1 MKDNLVEKDGR
12 ITSANNHSMI
22 QSLNDSMVKCRVGMG
37 LDFHRLVRER
47 PLVLGG
53 VRIPYAKGLLGHSDA
68 DVLTHALCDA
78 LLGAAGLGDIGTHF
92 PDTDERY
99 RGIESLRLL
108 DQVITLLSQEGLR
121 VVNVDATVI
130 AQEPKL
136 TLHFP
141 AMRTKLAGILHI
153 PPDRIGLKATTS
165 EGMGALGRSEGI
177 GAMCICLIE
186 RA

>member
-1 MKDNLVEKDGR
+1 
-12 ITSANNHSMI
+12 MI
-22 QSLNDSMVKCRVGMG
+22 QSLNHSIIKCRVGLG
-37 LDFHRLVRER
+37 LDFHRLVTER

-53 VRIPYAKGLLGHSDA
+53 VRIPYEKGLLGHSDA

-99 RGIESLRLL
+99 HGIESLKLL
-108 DQVITLLSQEGLR
+108 DRVITLLLQEGWR
-121 VVNVDATVI
+121 VVNVDTTMI

-136 TLHFP
+136 APYFP
-141 AMRTKLAGILHI
+141 VMRTKLAEILHI

>member
-1 MKDNLVEKDGR
+1 M
-12 ITSANNHSMI
+12 T
-22 QSLNDSMVKCRVGMG
+22 QSLNHSITQFRVGLG
-37 LDFHRLVRER
+37 LDFHRLVAGR
-47 PLVLGG
+47 PLILGG
-53 VRIPYAKGLLGHSDA
+53 VKITYAKGLLGHSDA

-99 RGIESLRLL
+99 HGIESLRLL
-108 DQVITLLSQEGLR
+108 DKAITLLTNEGYHLA
-121 VVNVDATVI
+121 NTDCTII

-136 TLHFP
+136 TPYFP
-141 AMRTKLAGILHI
+141 AMRTKLAEILHI
-153 PPDRIGLKATTS
+153 PSDRIGLKATTS

>member
-1 MKDNLVEKDGR
+1 MV
-12 ITSANNHSMI
+12 
-22 QSLNDSMVKCRVGMG
+22 QSHNDSITQSPDHSITKCRVGMG

-47 PLVLGG
+47 PLILGG
-53 VRIPYAKGLLGHSDA
+53 VSIPYDRGLLGHSDA

-99 RGIESLRLL
+99 HGIESLRLL
-108 DQVITLLSQEGLR
+108 DQVITLLLQEGLR

-136 TLHFP
+136 TPYFP
-141 AMRTKLAGILHI
+141 AMRTKLAEILNI